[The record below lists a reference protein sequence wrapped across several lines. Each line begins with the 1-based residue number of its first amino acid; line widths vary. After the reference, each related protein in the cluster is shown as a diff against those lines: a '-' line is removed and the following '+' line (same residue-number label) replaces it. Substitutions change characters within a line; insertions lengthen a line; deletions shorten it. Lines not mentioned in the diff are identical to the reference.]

1 VNAAGD
7 AEVRARMSARLA
19 ELREELRRGEVQL
32 RELVQRESAL
42 RESMLRI
49 SGAAQ
54 VLAELLE
61 DGTAPDVP
69 EAGRA
74 ATAAGRTAEDPR
86 VLTVT

>member
-1 VNAAGD
+1 
-7 AEVRARMSARLA
+7 MSARLA

-61 DGTAPDVP
+61 DGAFPDAPGP
-69 EAGRA
+69 GTG
-74 ATAAGRTAEDPR
+74 ATAGGRPAEAPR

>member
-1 VNAAGD
+1 MSAAGD
-7 AEVRARMSARLA
+7 ADVHARMSARLA
-19 ELREELRRGEVQL
+19 ELHEELRRGEVQL
-32 RELVQRESAL
+32 RELVQREGAL

-61 DGTAPDVP
+61 DGAAPDAPGPGNGVD
-69 EAGRA
+69 GA
-74 ATAAGRTAEDPR
+74 ATDPPR